1 MQNLHTLHTPHL
13 QWPTD
18 IHIMRPADFWQLGN
32 ATQESTKDMN
42 QRVMEWLRLQAALK
56 GWTPK
61 KLNHY
66 YKVVFDSM
74 TTINNPLSITTHILP
89 RLVGRGGPKNKRIC

>member
-1 MQNLHTLHTPHL
+1 MDTEDKPKPILVEITANLV
-13 QWPTD
+13 TD
-18 IHIMRPADFWQLGN
+18 CYKQLGN